1 MSDADKAAAQG
12 RAAARMVATA
22 EAPVHV
28 TAKSAKLMA
37 EARTLMP
44 GGVSSPF
51 LTGVRGLGSA
61 KLAKFANFAKFWK
74 ILQIFANF

>member
-44 GGVSSPF
+44 GGVSSP
-51 LTGVRGLGSA
+51 
-61 KLAKFANFAKFWK
+61 KL
-74 ILQIFANF
+74 

>member
-1 MSDADKAAAQG
+1 MKRQLLIINLRCYIVRQVRMSDADKAAAQG

-28 TAKSAKLMA
+28 TAKSAELMA

-44 GGVSSPF
+44 GGVSSP
-51 LTGVRGLGSA
+51 
-61 KLAKFANFAKFWK
+61 KL
-74 ILQIFANF
+74 